1 LGRIGKE
8 YRINQ
13 RIRAKEVRL
22 IGESGEQLG
31 VMSLTQALQLANER
45 DLDLVEVAPNV
56 NPPVCRLLD
65 YGKFRYEQAKKERQA
80 HKHQK
85 VVEVSQIRLRPGTDV
100 HDVESKVRL
109 AKRLLEKGNKVK
121 ILVIFRGRQ
130 IVHPELG
137 KELLE
142 RFAQSL
148 EGMAKVE
155 RPLLL
160 EGRNMSLILAPAAK
174 KVREAK

>member
-1 LGRIGKE
+1 M
-8 YRINQ
+8 
-13 RIRAKEVRL
+13 RL

-31 VMSLTQALQLANER
+31 VVPLIQALQIANER

-80 HKHQK
+80 RKRQRAI
-85 VVEVSQIRLRPGTDV
+85 EVSQIRLRPRTDV

-109 AKRLLEKGNKVK
+109 AEKLLGKGNKVK
-121 ILVIFRGRQ
+121 ILVIFRGRE

-137 KELLE
+137 KEVLE
-142 RFAQSL
+142 RVAQSL
-148 EGMAKVE
+148 GGIAQVE

-160 EGRNMSLILAPAAK
+160 EGRNMSLILAPRKSKGAK
-174 KVREAK
+174 VNAQA